1 VASTKFNSRARLPET
16 IRPSD
21 TSAGNFWSGKSR
33 SVVTIEENL
42 SKVSAIIS
50 WTSFFSASE
59 AGRAG
64 LSRSF
69 RAPLLKV
76 RVERP
81 RILERPS

>member
-1 VASTKFNSRARLPET
+1 MT
-16 IRPSD
+16 RPSA
-21 TSAGNFWSGKSR
+21 TSAGNFWSGKLR
-33 SVVTIEENL
+33 SVTTMEEKRA
-42 SKVSAIIS
+42 KVSVIIS
-50 WTSFFSASE
+50 WTNFFSASE

-64 LSRSF
+64 LSKSL